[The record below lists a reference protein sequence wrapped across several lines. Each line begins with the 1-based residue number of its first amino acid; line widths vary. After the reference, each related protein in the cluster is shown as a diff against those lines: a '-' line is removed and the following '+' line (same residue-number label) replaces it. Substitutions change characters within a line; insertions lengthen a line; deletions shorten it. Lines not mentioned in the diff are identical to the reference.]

1 MCDYSLEVYRS
12 EPAVTGEQ
20 YTLERFPSGSMGFTS
35 GRNCDTAM
43 CVPAG
48 ARLQLAGIAEPLR
61 ANLGL
66 SLIEEAVMTRLET
79 GPHRDGVRLSDG
91 REISLQ
97 ALNVGV
103 TALVLEI
110 GAERIDLGGT
120 EAVRQPAE
128 LVEAD

>member
-48 ARLQLAGIAEPLR
+48 ARLQLAGIAEPIR
-61 ANLGL
+61 ATLGL
-66 SLIEEAVMTRLET
+66 SLIEEAVMTRLEG
-79 GPHRDGVRLSDG
+79 GPHKDGVRLSDG

-103 TALVLEI
+103 TALVLAI
-110 GAERIDLGGT
+110 GGETIDLGD
-120 EAVRQPAE
+120 EAARPAPE
-128 LVEAD
+128 LVQAD